1 MILCRLNTRL
11 RSKGEFMRTNNL
23 LLDTHVFLWWRA
35 NDPLLHETAISAI
48 SDADAVFVSAA
59 TAWEAAIKASLGR
72 LELPDSVESGV
83 EDSGF
88 EKLPITFS
96 HAETAAA
103 LPSHHHDPF
112 DRMLVAQAA
121 AEGLTLVTHDR
132 KLKAYDVPIL
142 WT

>member
-1 MILCRLNTRL
+1 
-11 RSKGEFMRTNNL
+11 MRVNKL

-35 NDPLLHETAISAI
+35 DYRRINETAREAI
-48 SDADAVFVSAA
+48 AGADVVFVSAA
-59 TAWEAAIKASLGR
+59 TAWEAGIKAALGR

-96 HAETAAA
+96 HAEAAA
-103 LPSHHHDPF
+103 SLPQHHQDPF

-132 KLKAYDVPIL
+132 NLEAYKIAVL
-142 WT
+142 WV